1 MGMQVNNARHQG
13 QALGIDLFA
22 RASAWLANLTDH
34 ALVNGQIGQLWR
46 VTQTIENQGVANE
59 KIVHLELVR

>member
-22 RASAWLANLTDH
+22 RASAWLANLTDQ
-34 ALVNGQIGQLWR
+34 ALVNSQIGQPR
-46 VTQTIENQGVANE
+46 RIAQTIENQGVANE
-59 KIVHLELVR
+59 